1 MTKEHLWIAF
11 GLTGQLSCVRNLQV
25 IRNQNKLVAQQK
37 APESPQTIPMTAHRP
52 VASSVQRR
60 KAA

>member
-1 MTKEHLWIAF
+1 MTNELNWIAF
-11 GLTGQLSCVRNLQV
+11 GSTGQFSYMRNLQL

-37 APESPQTIPMTAHRP
+37 APELPQTIPMTAHRP